1 MRCRSR
7 WQEGKKSVAY
17 CLPKIITEGRLYVV
31 ETPLFGCYDKKNFVP
46 LYTEEDVEKAKKK
59 NLTIFRYKG
68 LGEMQPNELSACAID
83 KNKRKM
89 IKVLEET
96 TNLTVK
102 DVWVDKNSLINEY
115 FSSAN

>member
-1 MRCRSR
+1 
-7 WQEGKKSVAY
+7 
-17 CLPKIITEGRLYVV
+17 
-31 ETPLFGCYDKKNFVP
+31 
-46 LYTEEDVEKAKKK
+46 
-59 NLTIFRYKG
+59 
-68 LGEMQPNELSACAID
+68 MQPNELSACAID